1 MDRGNELLKESVVMA
16 NELDVA
22 GEFIYAAIDIF
33 NKMNNFDQVGDNFFL
48 YHLAVGIERV
58 QKILLVIINDVER
71 DEIEDFLE
79 KIKSHNHIMLHGK
92 IKEKVNISF
101 SKEQNDLLNLLSEFY
116 NAERYARFNFFSYN
130 FKDRDLLT
138 EYVQKY
144 CKNISFDY
152 SLCKKIP
159 LNTDEVKEFFGRVI
173 GRLCQKYYKLIEEE
187 SRNRNIYCYE
197 LRYNSAAER
206 VFCGNEDKGS
216 YQKKIDKEKRAI
228 KELLLYLRSP
238 QEMNKFIVYIN
249 NCSKNYCCLRR
260 KFMADKLEDLLK
272 NAVQGKPYSGE
283 SNSNKADIQMDKP
296 MTLKHS
302 LDGALG
308 KPMIC
313 NEGTDINN
321 MNSD

>member
-1 MDRGNELLKESVVMA
+1 M
-16 NELDVA
+16 
-22 GEFIYAAIDIF
+22 
-33 NKMNNFDQVGDNFFL
+33 
-48 YHLAVGIERV
+48 
-58 QKILLVIINDVER
+58 
-71 DEIEDFLE
+71 
-79 KIKSHNHIMLHGK
+79 
-92 IKEKVNISF
+92 
-101 SKEQNDLLNLLSEFY
+101 
-116 NAERYARFNFFSYN
+116 
-130 FKDRDLLT
+130 LT

-238 QEMNKFIVYIN
+238 QEMNKFIEHMDQIESLPFDVALIQEYVADLCNKTVSVDLIDEVD
-249 NCSKNYCCLRR
+249 
-260 KFMADKLEDLLK
+260 FMYEEFVEDKREREEMVSLI
-272 NAVQGKPYSGE
+272 G
-283 SNSNKADIQMDKP
+283 DKGV
-296 MTLKHS
+296 MF
-302 LDGALG
+302 DW
-308 KPMIC
+308 
-313 NEGTDINN
+313 EEEEW
-321 MNSD
+321 

>member
-22 GEFIYAAIDIF
+22 GEFIYAAIDKF
-33 NKMNNFDQVGDNFFL
+33 NKMNNFDQVGDNFFFL

-79 KIKSHNHIMLHGK
+79 KIKSHNHMMLHGK

-152 SLCKKIP
+152 SLCKKTP

-173 GRLCQKYYKLIEEE
+173 GRLCQKYYKLCKFHVIVK
-187 SRNRNIYCYE
+187 
-197 LRYNSAAER
+197 NSFEWL
-206 VFCGNEDKGS
+206 
-216 YQKKIDKEKRAI
+216 I
-228 KELLLYLRSP
+228 KYG
-238 QEMNKFIVYIN
+238 I
-249 NCSKNYCCLRR
+249 
-260 KFMADKLEDLLK
+260 
-272 NAVQGKPYSGE
+272 
-283 SNSNKADIQMDKP
+283 
-296 MTLKHS
+296 MTL
-302 LDGALG
+302 
-308 KPMIC
+308 
-313 NEGTDINN
+313 
-321 MNSD
+321 

>member
-71 DEIEDFLE
+71 DEIEDFQE

-238 QEMNKFIVYIN
+238 QEMNKFIEHMDQIESLPFDVALIQEYVADLCNKTVSVDLIDEVD
-249 NCSKNYCCLRR
+249 
-260 KFMADKLEDLLK
+260 FMYEEFVEDKREREEMVSLI
-272 NAVQGKPYSGE
+272 G
-283 SNSNKADIQMDKP
+283 DKGV
-296 MTLKHS
+296 MF
-302 LDGALG
+302 DW
-308 KPMIC
+308 
-313 NEGTDINN
+313 EEEEW
-321 MNSD
+321 

>member
-22 GEFIYAAIDIF
+22 GEFIYAAIDKF
-33 NKMNNFDQVGDNFFL
+33 NKMNNFDQVGDNFFFL

-79 KIKSHNHIMLHGK
+79 EIKSHNHMMLHGK

-152 SLCKKIP
+152 SLCKKTP

-238 QEMNKFIVYIN
+238 QEMNKFIEHMDQIESLPFDIALIQEYVADLCNKTVSVDLIDEVD
-249 NCSKNYCCLRR
+249 
-260 KFMADKLEDLLK
+260 FMYEEFVEDKREREEMVSLI
-272 NAVQGKPYSGE
+272 G
-283 SNSNKADIQMDKP
+283 DKGV
-296 MTLKHS
+296 MF
-302 LDGALG
+302 DW
-308 KPMIC
+308 
-313 NEGTDINN
+313 EEEEW
-321 MNSD
+321 

>member
-22 GEFIYAAIDIF
+22 GEFIYAAIDKF
-33 NKMNNFDQVGDNFFL
+33 NKMNNFDQVGDNFFFL

-144 CKNISFDY
+144 CKN
-152 SLCKKIP
+152 
-159 LNTDEVKEFFGRVI
+159 
-173 GRLCQKYYKLIEEE
+173 
-187 SRNRNIYCYE
+187 
-197 LRYNSAAER
+197 
-206 VFCGNEDKGS
+206 
-216 YQKKIDKEKRAI
+216 
-228 KELLLYLRSP
+228 
-238 QEMNKFIVYIN
+238 
-249 NCSKNYCCLRR
+249 YCCLRR

>member
-1 MDRGNELLKESVVMA
+1 M
-16 NELDVA
+16 
-22 GEFIYAAIDIF
+22 
-33 NKMNNFDQVGDNFFL
+33 
-48 YHLAVGIERV
+48 
-58 QKILLVIINDVER
+58 
-71 DEIEDFLE
+71 
-79 KIKSHNHIMLHGK
+79 
-92 IKEKVNISF
+92 
-101 SKEQNDLLNLLSEFY
+101 
-116 NAERYARFNFFSYN
+116 
-130 FKDRDLLT
+130 

-238 QEMNKFIVYIN
+238 QEMNKFIEHMDQIESLPFDIALIQEYVADLCNKTVSVDLIDEVD
-249 NCSKNYCCLRR
+249 
-260 KFMADKLEDLLK
+260 FMYEEFVEDKREREEMVSLI
-272 NAVQGKPYSGE
+272 G
-283 SNSNKADIQMDKP
+283 DKGV
-296 MTLKHS
+296 MF
-302 LDGALG
+302 DW
-308 KPMIC
+308 
-313 NEGTDINN
+313 EEEEW
-321 MNSD
+321 

>member
-33 NKMNNFDQVGDNFFL
+33 NKMNN
-48 YHLAVGIERV
+48 
-58 QKILLVIINDVER
+58 
-71 DEIEDFLE
+71 
-79 KIKSHNHIMLHGK
+79 
-92 IKEKVNISF
+92 
-101 SKEQNDLLNLLSEFY
+101 
-116 NAERYARFNFFSYN
+116 
-130 FKDRDLLT
+130 
-138 EYVQKY
+138 
-144 CKNISFDY
+144 Y

-187 SRNRNIYCYE
+187 SRNIYCYE

-238 QEMNKFIVYIN
+238 QEMNKFIEHMDQIESLPFDVALIQEYVADLCNKTVSVDLIDEVD
-249 NCSKNYCCLRR
+249 
-260 KFMADKLEDLLK
+260 FMYEEFVEDKREREEMVSLI
-272 NAVQGKPYSGE
+272 G
-283 SNSNKADIQMDKP
+283 DKGV
-296 MTLKHS
+296 MF
-302 LDGALG
+302 DW
-308 KPMIC
+308 
-313 NEGTDINN
+313 EEEEW
-321 MNSD
+321 